1 MIPLTTR
8 SHYSMMWGTASP
20 EELVKTAKRCGY
32 NQLALT
38 DTDNLYGLWPF
49 LHACKREGITPIVG
63 CELTDPTTFE
73 RAICLVENETGY
85 SNLCR
90 LITERHC
97 NDAFSLKDSLPNLS
111 SGLQVLTQS
120 EPLLRHLRESD
131 VSISAALPRMPTGI
145 GLSLRLLAKELG
157 ISSVATPGSFFTK
170 PEDYNVHRLQR
181 AIALNTSLSRL
192 TPKDV
197 APDNAWLAPSMDYI
211 RRFDVWPDAIRQS
224 YKLAERLEF
233 TGPEFG
239 LVLPSWNKQT
249 EAESSLELRTVAY
262 EGARTRYGSN
272 ISDAVIHRLDYELT
286 AIRDKGFSAYF
297 LIVQDIVKHS
307 PRICG
312 RGSGA
317 ASIVAYCMGIT
328 NVCPLKYNLYFER
341 FLNPGRKDAPD
352 IDVDFAWD
360 ERDAV
365 QLAVLEKYK
374 GHAAMVCNHVM
385 IQPRSAIREVAKVY
399 GLTDREI
406 GQVSKRLPWFWN
418 MMDGEDE
425 DALLTRL
432 KSLPQLKEL
441 DFPEPWPDII
451 RLAQRL
457 IGTPRNLSVH
467 SGGVVITPRPI
478 TDYVPIEIAPKGV
491 PIVQWEKDGT
501 EDSGLLKIDLLGNRS
516 LGVIRDAIQT
526 VKDSGQEFDETRWEP
541 EDDRTTQSRVSNG
554 ETMGC
559 FYIESPA
566 TRLLEKKSGVGDYE
580 HMVIHTSIIRPA
592 ANKWI
597 NEYLARLKGEP
608 WQAIHPLLE
617 GVLDET
623 YGIMVYQEHVS
634 LAAVALAGF
643 SHADADGLRKVMS
656 RKDKARK
663 LMDYFNR
670 FANGARQ
677 NGVTD
682 EQIEQV
688 WDMILSFDG
697 YSFCKPHSASYIR
710 VSFQAAY
717 LKSHYPA
724 AFMAAVISN
733 QGGFYSTFAYVS
745 EARRMGVDIQP
756 PDVNQSNSRWTASNN
771 AIRVGLMSI
780 KHLSTDTQS
789 RIVTER
795 QSSPYQ
801 NLKDFLNRVR
811 PDEEEVRSMIH
822 AGAFDGLHTETP
834 RSALLW
840 DVAVWKKRQ
849 GKPRKQVDLF
859 SKREP
864 ESKPPTFPPENKTER
879 LRREF
884 TALGFLCDSH
894 PMELFNKSLNKQGI
908 IKAKELNLY
917 AGKRVKMGGL
927 LLTGK
932 VVSTYKGDPMEFIT
946 FEDETGI
953 IETTF
958 FPRVYRKFCAILS
971 RNYPYILMGKVDEQF
986 GACTLTVD
994 AVVAIR

>member
-8 SHYSMMWGTASP
+8 SHYSLMWGTASP
-20 EELVKTAKRCGY
+20 EELVSAAKRCGY
-32 NQLALT
+32 DRLALT

-49 LHACKREGITPIVG
+49 LHACKREGLTPIVG
-63 CELTDPTTFE
+63 AEVTDPKTHE
-73 RAICLVENETGY
+73 RIICLVENKTGY
-85 SNLCR
+85 TNLCR
-90 LITERHC
+90 LITERQC
-97 NDAFSLKDSLPNLS
+97 NNRFSLKESLPSLS
-111 SGLQVLTQS
+111 KGLQVLTQS
-120 EPLLRHLRESD
+120 ETLLRLFKEQE
-131 VSISAALPRMPTGI
+131 VSVWAALPRKPTGK
-145 GLSLRLLAKELG
+145 GLKLRLAAKQLEVPS
-157 ISSVATPGSFFTK
+157 IATPGSFFIEPK
-170 PEDYNVHRLQR
+170 DYTVHRLQR

-192 TPKDV
+192 SPKDV
-197 APDNAWLAPSMDYI
+197 APENAWLAPSMEYI
-211 RRFDVWPDAIRQS
+211 RRFDVWPDAIRES
-224 YKLAERLEF
+224 YRLAEQLSF

-239 LVLPSWNKQT
+239 LVLPSWNGRS
-249 EAESSLELRTVAY
+249 EAESSLELRTKAY
-262 EGARTRYGSN
+262 EGARARYGTN
-272 ISDAVIHRLDYELT
+272 LPDAVTQRLDHELS
-286 AIRDKGFSAYF
+286 AIRSKGFSAYF
-297 LIVQDIVKHS
+297 LIVQDIIKHS

-317 ASIVAYCMGIT
+317 ASIVAYSLGIT

-365 QLAVLEKYK
+365 QLAVLEKYHA
-374 GHAAMVCNHVM
+374 HAAMVCNHVM
-385 IQPRSAIREVAKVY
+385 IQPRSAIREIAKVY

-406 GQVSKRLPWFWN
+406 GQVTKRLPWFWQV
-418 MMDGEDE
+418 MDATDE
-425 DALLTRL
+425 NALLTRL

-457 IGTPRNLSVH
+457 IDTPRNLSVH
-467 SGGVVITPRPI
+467 SGGIVITPKPI
-478 TDYVPIEIAPKGV
+478 SEYVPVEIAPKGV
-491 PIVQWEKDGT
+491 PIIQWEKDGT

-516 LGVIRDAIQT
+516 LGVIRDTIQT
-526 VKDSGQEFDETRWEP
+526 IKRNGKTIDETHWEP

-566 TRLLEKKSGVGDYE
+566 TKLLQKKSGVGDYE

-592 ANKWI
+592 ANRWI

-663 LMDYFNR
+663 LVDYFNR
-670 FANGARQ
+670 FAQGARQ

-682 EQIEQV
+682 EQIKQV

-745 EARRMGVDIQP
+745 EARRMGVTISP
-756 PDVNQSNSRWTASNN
+756 PDINASEIRWSSDNHSM
-771 AIRVGLMSI
+771 RVGLMTI
-780 KHLSTDTQS
+780 KHVSAETQA
-789 RIVTER
+789 RIVSER
-795 QSSPYQ
+795 EKQPYRD
-801 NLKDFLNRVR
+801 LKSFLDRVR
-811 PDEEEVRSMIH
+811 PDEEEARSMIH
-822 AGAFDGLHTETP
+822 AGAFDALHP
-834 RSALLW
+834 DISHAALLW
-840 DVAVWKKRQ
+840 ELAVWKKRQ
-849 GKPRKQVDLF
+849 RKPGKQTDLF
-859 SKREP
+859 SEREAVTR
-864 ESKPPTFPPENKTER
+864 PPVFPHENEIDR

-884 TALGFLCDSH
+884 ATLGFLCDRH
-894 PMELFNKSLNKQGI
+894 PMELFNEKLKRQRTV
-908 IKAKELNLY
+908 KAIELNRY
-917 AGKRVKMGGL
+917 AGKRIKVAGL
-927 LLTGK
+927 LITGK

-953 IETTF
+953 VETTF
-958 FPRVYRKFCAILS
+958 FPKVYRKFCSILD
-971 RNYPYILMGKVDEQF
+971 RNRPFLLTGIVDEQF
-986 GACTLTVD
+986 GACTLTVHE
-994 AVVAIR
+994 VAPIT

>member
-8 SHYSMMWGTASP
+8 SHYSLMWGTASP
-20 EELVKTAKRCGY
+20 EELVKTARICGY
-32 NQLALT
+32 DRLALT

-49 LHACKREGITPIVG
+49 IHACKREGITPIIG
-63 CELTDPTTFE
+63 CELTDPTSNE
-73 RAICLVENETGY
+73 RVICLVENKTGY

-90 LITERHC
+90 LITDRHC
-97 NDAFSLKDSLPNLS
+97 DDDFTLKDKLPDLS

-120 EPLLRHLRESD
+120 EALLRHLRECD
-131 VSISAALPRMPTGI
+131 VAVSAALPRKPTGK
-145 GLSLRLLAKELG
+145 GLKLRLVTKELG
-157 ISSVATPGSFFTK
+157 IPSVATPGSFFIK
-170 PEDYNVHRLQR
+170 PEDVTIHRFQR
-181 AIALNTSLSRL
+181 AIDLNTSLSRL

-211 RRFDVWPDAIRQS
+211 RRFDVWPDAIRET

-233 TGPEFG
+233 TVPEFG
-239 LVLPSWNKQT
+239 LVLPSWNRQS

-262 EGARTRYGSN
+262 QGARTRYGEQL
-272 ISDAVIHRLDYELT
+272 SDAVMNRLDYELA

-317 ASIVAYCMGIT
+317 ASIVAYCLGIT

-360 ERDAV
+360 ERDDV

-374 GHAAMVCNHVM
+374 GHAAMVCNHVLL
-385 IQPRSAIREVAKVY
+385 QPRSAIREVAKVY

-406 GQVSKRLPWFWN
+406 GQVSKRLPWFWSV
-418 MMDGEDE
+418 MDGTDE

-478 TDYVPIEIAPKGV
+478 TDYVPVEIAPKGV

-516 LGVIRDAIQT
+516 LGVIRDTIQT
-526 VKDSGQEFDETRWEP
+526 VKASGENFDEIHWEP
-541 EDDRTTQSRVSNG
+541 EDDRTTQARVSNG

-566 TRLLEKKSGVGDYE
+566 TKLLQKKSGVGDYE

-592 ANKWI
+592 ANRWI

-670 FANGARQ
+670 FARGARQ
-677 NGVTD
+677 NEVTD
-682 EQIEQV
+682 AQIEQV

-745 EARRMGVDIQP
+745 EAKRMGMAVLP
-756 PDVNQSNSRWTASNN
+756 PDVNESGIRWTADGNTMQ
-771 AIRVGLMSI
+771 VGLMSI
-780 KHLSTDTQS
+780 KHLSADTQA
-789 RIVTER
+789 RIVTQR
-795 QSSPYQ
+795 QSRPYS

-811 PDEEEVRSMIH
+811 PDEEE
-822 AGAFDGLHTETP
+822 
-834 RSALLW
+834 
-840 DVAVWKKRQ
+840 
-849 GKPRKQVDLF
+849 
-859 SKREP
+859 
-864 ESKPPTFPPENKTER
+864 
-879 LRREF
+879 
-884 TALGFLCDSH
+884 
-894 PMELFNKSLNKQGI
+894 
-908 IKAKELNLY
+908 
-917 AGKRVKMGGL
+917 GL
-927 LLTGK
+927 L
-932 VVSTYKGDPMEFIT
+932 
-946 FEDETGI
+946 
-953 IETTF
+953 
-958 FPRVYRKFCAILS
+958 AI
-971 RNYPYILMGKVDEQF
+971 YCG
-986 GACTLTVD
+986 
-994 AVVAIR
+994 